1 MKKLFL
7 FLTPALI
14 ACNLLFAQK
23 QFNPQIG
30 LSFQDLTKPDSGY
43 SYKPNTGY
51 MVGLDARFGKGF
63 YFQPGLFY
71 VNNVTI
77 IDDGGGNSAKLTT
90 SNLRLKTYVGWNII
104 NGADLKVRIN
114 AGISGDYLLS
124 MKDDKDD
131 YDVLDKEDYND
142 FAINGGIGAGI
153 DFFIFSAELGLVN
166 QLNETFKEKEYTPD
180 SKYISYYLTLGIVF
194 GDGLHKN

>member
-14 ACNLLFAQK
+14 ACNLLFAQN

-43 SYKPNTGY
+43 TYKPNTGY

-71 VNNVTI
+71 VNNVTT

-90 SNLRLKTYVGWNII
+90 SNIRLKTYVGWNII

-166 QLNETFKEKEYTPD
+166 QLNETFKEKFPLLGDSSMNLEYR
-180 SKYISYYLTLGIVF
+180 KY
-194 GDGLHKN
+194 K